1 MSDRLFRSPRFTS
14 CSYHV
19 ESTEVPGA
27 GGHGTVRRRPS
38 WIAAVALI
46 FFSAASEAQSVD
58 EVAAQYESICAPAQL
73 SQHPAMRPQCDMLR
87 TTLEGLRKVNSS
99 TSSPGQAPSRSAPIG
114 NAADGQTQCS
124 CTRKLGRCTAAARVL
139 SQDVRRVATGM
150 SSRVTVRTEPPAGQ
164 CAEVTVFLQETAHFP
179 TNVNRRGHPLYQVI
193 SGTNDVEWKNLST
206 GASRIEYS
214 ILSEATECY
223 VCDAGKGGN
232 TGVSTAA
239 DVAAAEQSAREAIRA
254 SYERQYR
261 ECLAGK
267 GQLVSSL
274 APFLRPQ
281 FCAGFKEAM
290 DKEPR

>member
-1 MSDRLFRSPRFTS
+1 MSFQKS
-14 CSYHV
+14 C
-19 ESTEVPGA
+19 
-27 GGHGTVRRRPS
+27 
-38 WIAAVALI
+38 IAAVVLALC
-46 FFSAASEAQSVD
+46 SLGASAQSVD
-58 EVAAQYESICAPAQL
+58 DLAAQYESTCSSTQL
-73 SQHPAMRPQCDMLR
+73 SRLPEMRAQCDMLR
-87 TTLEGLRKVNSS
+87 STLEDLRKSQSQGSS
-99 TSSPGQAPSRSAPIG
+99 TSAATSRSAPSG
-114 NAADGQTQCS
+114 NAADGLTQCS
-124 CTRKLGRCTAAARVL
+124 CTRKLGRCTASARVIG
-139 SQDVRRVATGM
+139 QDVRRVATGL

-193 SGTNDVEWKNLST
+193 RGTNDVEWKNLST
-206 GASRIEYS
+206 GASRLEYS

-232 TGVSTAA
+232 TGVSAAA
-239 DVAAAEQSAREAIRA
+239 DEAEAKQSSREAIRA

-274 APFLRPQ
+274 DPSLRPQ